1 MTNSSIIPI
10 GVDIVEISRIRRA
23 ISKWPHTF
31 LERVYT
37 KTEIQNCNNVASR
50 LAARFAAKEAVMKAL
65 GTGAK
70 GISWHDIEVVSNK
83 NGAPLIHLYGKAQD
97 KAQENGIKEFS
108 ISVSHSNRYAVA
120 FVIGNVI

>member
-1 MTNSSIIPI
+1 MTSSSIVPV

-23 ISKWPHTF
+23 VSKWPHAF

-37 KTEIQNCNNVASR
+37 KPEIQYCNNVASR

-70 GISWHDIEVVSNK
+70 GISWHDIEVTSNS
-83 NGAPLIHLYGKAQD
+83 NGAPSIQPYGKAHD

-108 ISVSHSNRYAVA
+108 ISVSHSKRYAVA